1 MIPMLESGKVLTDLN
16 IQFLFYSFENKE
28 GDFDLYMSHKYK
40 SYMWSQVFLYYK
52 NWVMYE

>member
-1 MIPMLESGKVLTDLN
+1 MIPTLESGKVLTDLN